1 MELSGKER
9 RLKPRFNASLRCTL
23 SLHPDEGDLLF
34 PDARL
39 DCRTRDLSETGIG
52 LIAPSIYLGFTCII
66 DQGRALRLRLDTG
79 ATPPL
84 ELRTTPAHYLRLDEA
99 DDDTN
104 DEAAYL
110 IGLRLNEPPGPN
122 LTRYL
127 DYLKELS
134 AAEEA

>member
-1 MELSGKER
+1 MAPSGKER
-9 RLKPRFNASLRCTL
+9 RLKPRFSANLRCTL

-52 LIAPSIYLGFTCII
+52 LVAPSIYLGYTCVV
-66 DQGRALRLRLDTG
+66 DEGRTLRLRLDTG
-79 ATPPL
+79 TTAPL
-84 ELRTTPAHYLRLDEA
+84 ELQTTPAHYLRLDDP
-99 DDDTN
+99 DDDTT
-104 DEAAYL
+104 ATTYL

-122 LTRYL
+122 LANYL